1 MDYYSK
7 LITLIDDEENRESFL
22 EKLFSF
28 FQIDL
33 ENWYE
38 IEFILVFKGRMSI
51 SDIDSMEYY
60 RVQYFMENYKKYMEE
75 EKARN
80 EEKNGKDLFN
90 NPEKFMKQSQGMMKN
105 SASSAAFPKIPTSFP
120 KF

>member
-1 MDYYSK
+1 M
-7 LITLIDDEENRESFL
+7 IDDESKKESFL

-33 ENWYE
+33 ERWYE

-51 SDIDSMEYY
+51 SDIDSMEYF
-60 RVQYFMENYKKYMEE
+60 RVQYFMQNYKKYIEE
-75 EKARN
+75 ENARN
-80 EEKNGKDLFN
+80 SEKNGNKDMFN
-90 NPEKFMKQSQGMMKN
+90 SPEKFMKQSQGMMKN
-105 SASSAAFPKIPTSFP
+105 GSSNVGFPKIPTSFP